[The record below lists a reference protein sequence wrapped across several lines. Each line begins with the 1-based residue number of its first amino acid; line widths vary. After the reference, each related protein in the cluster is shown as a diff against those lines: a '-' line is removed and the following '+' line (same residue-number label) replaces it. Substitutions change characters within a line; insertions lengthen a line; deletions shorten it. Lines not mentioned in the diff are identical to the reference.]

1 MRKCIKT
8 DFPSRPA
15 LSFGPC
21 DTRDPAFPLLPLP
34 PLSLFLFL
42 ARDALLQAYE
52 NGTISVTLSAP
63 FRCISRPNYMPAM
76 QNSLF
81 SPAIARRPALTSR
94 MFCPVNYN
102 GDFVNWVRHVRK
114 RVIAA
119 IPLIPETDFDLRP
132 LTCFFQPLAGEIK
145 SYLRS
150 TRSIIGG
157 LASSDWRDSFE
168 DGLFPITVISLH
180 GRPCAALSR
189 SLRFRVINLSG
200 IQRGRLYL

>member
-1 MRKCIKT
+1 MHKNRFSIATCIVLWT
-8 DFPSRPA
+8 LRHARPGFPPSP
-15 LSFGPC
+15 SPF
-21 DTRDPAFPLLPLP
+21 
-34 PLSLFLFL
+34 LSLFLFL

-119 IPLIPETDFDLRP
+119 IPLIPETGFDLRP
-132 LTCFFQPLAGEIK
+132 LTCFFQPL
-145 SYLRS
+145 S
-150 TRSIIGG
+150 
-157 LASSDWRDSFE
+157 WRDKI
-168 DGLFPITVISLH
+168 LFTIHAIDYRRANVE
-180 GRPCAALSR
+180 
-189 SLRFRVINLSG
+189 
-200 IQRGRLYL
+200 